1 MLAKSV
7 WVKWMEDEEERTETG
22 GKRKEPEE
30 RNAPEDT
37 HRVEECRSGSKRAVP
52 AGQRELDG
60 HGVDD
65 TRWVRWKV
73 GEMKLI
79 LRPGRHAGGGG
90 VSSLPG
96 LMRYKNGMLNEE
108 KRNRGRRN
116 RTIPLP
122 GPKTSRAHPCPQ
134 GAATDHNTSGSER
147 EPVSRYLS
155 PSAVER
161 ALPHYT
167 DADDSRAVTVTLSRT
182 AGVGRERG
190 TQRIVCGDPHGTF
203 EDACT

>member
-1 MLAKSV
+1 V
-7 WVKWMEDEEERTETG
+7 CICQVRWWKWGYLRRVTVRMDSARDVARGRMG
-22 GKRKEPEE
+22 GRCAHIQTP
-30 RNAPEDT
+30 T
-37 HRVEECRSGSKRAVP
+37 HVSADLYGSSGSKGAVP
-52 AGQRELDG
+52 AGRRESDG

-108 KRNRGRRN
+108 KRNGGRRN

-122 GPKTSRAHPCPQ
+122 DPKTSRARPCPQ
-134 GAATDHNTSGSER
+134 GAATGARASSSIHRSWVGS
-147 EPVSRYLS
+147 SLH
-155 PSAVER
+155 PSVQSLEVR
-161 ALPHYT
+161 
-167 DADDSRAVTVTLSRT
+167 
-182 AGVGRERG
+182 
-190 TQRIVCGDPHGTF
+190 
-203 EDACT
+203 